1 MKEMNQRRKPVVREP
16 QAAIKRPE
24 NVVTVDKEEESLE
37 QTVKMKGFITR
48 YYKTNREPI
57 DFFKLILHPTDFGKT
72 IENMLQI
79 SFLVRDGQVKI
90 SKGN

>member
-1 MKEMNQRRKPVVREP
+1 MNQRRKPIVRET

-37 QTVKMKGFITR
+37 QTVKIKGFIAR
-48 YYKTNREPI
+48 YYKAHREPI
-57 DFFKLILHPTDFGKT
+57 DFFKLILHPRDFGKT

-79 SFLVRDGQVKI
+79 SFLVRDGHVKI